1 MPDDTQ
7 AQSNSPP
14 TQEGTIAQVL
24 GAIGDAIQGLL
35 TVEVRT
41 LVGDEAF
48 AAGAAPKDGRASMA
62 LPAGTQGAFTSCNM
76 ASGDVTICYSEKVV
90 DVAKIKELHD
100 EAVTLGTGIFKT
112 NLQTLTDLLKA
123 LTERS

>member
-7 AQSNSPP
+7 VQSNSLP
-14 TQEGTIAQVL
+14 TQEGTVAQL
-24 GAIGDAIQGLL
+24 LTAIQKTMNGLL

-48 AAGAAPKDGRASMA
+48 AAHAAFKEGAASTP
-62 LPAGTQGAFTSCNM
+62 LPAGTQGAFTSCHM
-76 ASGDVTICYSEKVV
+76 ATGDVTICYSKEVV

-100 EAVTLGTGIFKT
+100 EAVTLGTGIFRT

-123 LTERS
+123 LNERS